1 VYCASCVAPLSLPP
15 SSVPRA
21 LSLRARPP
29 AITLQP
35 ALDLSAPT
43 GARTHTHLNSRAL
56 ARQVD
61 MIGSLLQLVGVR
73 TGSDKLAASA
83 ASLRSRAV
91 LSKVLLLSVLL
102 LSYFCLCALSLAHAW
117 CLHVCTRLVC
127 VHLVSAR
134 VSALVSSECM
144 CASVRVR
151 VVCCRC
157 RGRAAQMWRHLSV
170 LPLPCSERVCA
181 RGRCTRHAR
190 KRAMHSA
197 EASRMPRRTPS
208 RTRSRTRHCKRAIH
222 LHRLFNISL

>member
-1 VYCASCVAPLSLPP
+1 
-15 SSVPRA
+15 
-21 LSLRARPP
+21 
-29 AITLQP
+29 
-35 ALDLSAPT
+35 
-43 GARTHTHLNSRAL
+43 
-56 ARQVD
+56 

-134 VSALVSSECM
+134 VSALVSSEC
-144 CASVRVR
+144 ASVRVR

-157 RGRAAQMWRHLSV
+157 RGRAAQMWRHL
-170 LPLPCSERVCA
+170 
-181 RGRCTRHAR
+181 
-190 KRAMHSA
+190 
-197 EASRMPRRTPS
+197 
-208 RTRSRTRHCKRAIH
+208 
-222 LHRLFNISL
+222 